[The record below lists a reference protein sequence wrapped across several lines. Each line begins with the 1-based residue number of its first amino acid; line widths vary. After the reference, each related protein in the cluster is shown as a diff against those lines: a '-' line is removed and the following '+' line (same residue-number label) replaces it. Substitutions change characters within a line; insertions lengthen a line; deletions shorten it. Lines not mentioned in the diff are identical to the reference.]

1 MSLYSA
7 RHPRINLRD
16 QGSEDLSRL
25 NLDSILDGDIPI
37 ELPWPAAWRLLDPS
51 PLPSDESDGST
62 EIVFHSFF
70 SSVETRRIDNREDA
84 EVISDLD
91 FPTRQRLDRSV
102 SPTNSTQAAAEMKRR
117 VNCWRGFVRREMML
131 KDNKRLRL
139 NINQTYFRGLKD
151 TIKHLESQ
159 ANYDFSAK
167 FIGTGYKTKAD
178 KAARKAFNRGVKP
191 YVAEAFQHLNK
202 NQFYTQSNISF
213 SQTERSKVLEMDSAL
228 RAYVHY
234 SAFVFYNLRPKRL
247 AKKFNVFY
255 VGDEPLDQVWLSVK
269 AYYSFGM
276 LVDELGIKEADIL
289 RVMHEDGLIDQFA
302 DALEVYRAS

>member
-1 MSLYSA
+1 M
-7 RHPRINLRD
+7 P
-16 QGSEDLSRL
+16 GSEELSPLVLDTILRGDL
-25 NLDSILDGDIPI
+25 PI
-37 ELPWPAAWRLLDPS
+37 ELPWPAAWKVLDPDCFQS
-51 PLPSDESDGST
+51 QGDI

-70 SSVETRRIDNREDA
+70 SSAERKRSDDREA
-84 EVISDLD
+84 EEVISELDLS
-91 FPTRQRLDRSV
+91 TRQWLDCSS
-102 SPTNSTQAAAEMKRR
+102 SPTNSSQVAVEQRR
-117 VNCWRGFVRREMML
+117 SANCWSGFVRTKMTL

-151 TIKHLESQ
+151 TIKHLDNTT
-159 ANYDFSAK
+159 NYDFSSK

-191 YVAEAFQHLNK
+191 YVAEVFQHLNK
-202 NQFYTQSNISF
+202 MGFYIQPNISF
-213 SQTERSKVLEMDSAL
+213 SQTERRRVLETDSAL

-234 SAFVFYNLRPKRL
+234 SAFVFYNLSPKRL
-247 AKKFNVFY
+247 AKKFNVLY

-276 LVDELGIKEADIL
+276 LVDELCIKEADIL

-302 DALEVYRAS
+302 DALEFYRATS